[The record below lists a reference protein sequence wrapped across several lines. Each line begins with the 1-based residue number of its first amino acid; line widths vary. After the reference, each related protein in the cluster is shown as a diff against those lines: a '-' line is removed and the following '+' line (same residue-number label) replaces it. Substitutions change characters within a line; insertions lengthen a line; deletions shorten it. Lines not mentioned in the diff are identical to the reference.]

1 MSISLCFI
9 LILASKLTFISSFP
23 FHTPIILS
31 NSNFYPIPIGLID
44 YNEFFM
50 LMHERTEEINKR
62 ITDLSRHLVMA
73 VGGDRCNDT
82 LYFDTLFETLFATS
96 PTISAVLSYL
106 HSSHFFC
113 GSRLIFLSL
122 FLSNH
127 FC

>member
-1 MSISLCFI
+1 
-9 LILASKLTFISSFP
+9 
-23 FHTPIILS
+23 
-31 NSNFYPIPIGLID
+31 
-44 YNEFFM
+44 M

-73 VGGDRCNDT
+73 VGGDRCDDT

-127 FC
+127 AST